1 VEEGIDQEKMEVIYL
16 NFDDLSSIESDAYD
30 VVISNEAFYH
40 SGDHA
45 KLFSELHRVL
55 DNKGVLI
62 FSDILQ
68 SSKANSED

>member
-1 VEEGIDQEKMEVIYL
+1 MEVIYL
-16 NFDDLSSIESDAYD
+16 NFDDLSSIESDSYD

-40 SGDHA
+40 SSDHA

-55 DNKGVLI
+55 DKQGVLI

-68 SSKANSED
+68 SAKASTEQGKDSVL

>member
-1 VEEGIDQEKMEVIYL
+1 MEEGINQEMMEVIYL
-16 NFDDLSSIESDAYD
+16 NFDDLSTIESNAYD

-45 KLFSELHRVL
+45 KLFKELHRVL
-55 DNKGVLI
+55 DKQGVLI

-68 SSKANSED
+68 SA